1 MPEIDLVSVL
11 IGPSDAAMDVND
23 ALVMRRTIL
32 DTIGRATSNLLVVG
46 YMIDDPQIVEKIC
59 SKAGSIL
66 TEVHVDRKQTME
78 YRSAMDAASK
88 LEMAGAEVKMHDEG
102 WRESLHAKVIV
113 ADGKEAIVGSANL
126 TSRGADRNYEIGVR
140 VRGPSARKLREALRK
155 TLGVSDG

>member
-1 MPEIDLVSVL
+1 MEVH
-11 IGPSDAAMDVND
+11 D

-32 DTIGRATSNLLVVG
+32 DTIDRAPTDLLVVG
-46 YMIDDPQIVEKIC
+46 YMIDDPQIVDKIC

-78 YRSAMDAASK
+78 YGSAMDAASK
-88 LEMAGAEVKMHDEG
+88 MEMAGAEVKMHDEG